1 MEHIGIYLKDIY
13 LNHTEGQLYFQ
24 QANTRK
30 HLYFRNGKLIYARTN
45 LPQELIG
52 EVLFKLGKVSKEVY
66 SKIDEY
72 IVPKRTIGEV
82 LVEHEV
88 LSQADLIEGLKYQL
102 REITLNLFSIFNGN
116 FKIKEGLQSSEES
129 FDATIDIPELIED
142 GLRRMKYDENLKSFL
157 ENRIPVLKDKTY
169 FFHLTEDEKEI
180 YAAIDGQLS
189 SDAILSDSDF
199 SSEMFWKSVYLFY
212 CLNLIDLSGEGKPA
226 KKTEKKD
233 TPEPPIT
240 DDRVKEVLY
249 MSDRLSN
256 LDYYQILEV
265 TGSATPAEIKKA
277 YFQLARKYHPDLFDR
292 GLPDEIKRK
301 IDGVFDYITKAYH
314 VLSDED
320 QKKKYDARKDVPK
333 SDDKKDADKRAE
345 IKFRQGK
352 TLYDQTRFEEA
363 MIFLQ
368 EAVRLDP
375 FKSKYFLLL
384 AMTQSKIKVHQKK
397 AVDNF
402 RKAIHLEPWNPDGY
416 LGLGLM
422 YKKENMRVMA
432 IKQFKQ
438 ALQVDPDHPA
448 ALKELEEL
456 EGAGKKKGLKDLLSF
471 DSKDIKEF
479 LKKDP
484 FKKKP

>member
-13 LNHTEGQLYFQ
+13 LNHKEGQLYFQ
-24 QANTRK
+24 HGSTRK
-30 HLYFRNGKLIYARTN
+30 HLYFRDGKLIYARTN

-72 IVPKRTIGEV
+72 IIPKKTIGEV
-82 LVEHEV
+82 LVENDV
-88 LSQADLIEGLKYQL
+88 LSQSDLIEGLRYQL
-102 REITLNLFSIFNGN
+102 REITLNLFSTFDGN
-116 FKIKEGLQSSEES
+116 FKIKEGLQSSEDS
-129 FDATIDIPELIED
+129 FDATIDIPDLIED
-142 GLRRMKYDENLKSFL
+142 GLRRMKYDENLKSFM
-157 ENRIPVLKDKTY
+157 ETRIPTLKDKTY
-169 FFHLTEDEKEI
+169 YFHLTEEEKEI
-180 YAAIDGQLS
+180 YAAIDGQLAS
-189 SDAILSDSDF
+189 EAILTDSDF
-199 SSEMFWKSVYLFY
+199 NPPSFWKSMYLFF
-212 CLNLIDLSGEGKPA
+212 CLNLVDFSGEVKPVA
-226 KKTEKKD
+226 KKEKKEA
-233 TPEPPIT
+233 PEPPVT
-240 DDRVKEVLY
+240 DERVKEVLY
-249 MSDRLSN
+249 MSDRLSH

-265 TGSATPAEIKKA
+265 TSQATPAEVKKA

-292 GLPDEIKRK
+292 NLPDEIKRK

-314 VLSDED
+314 VLSDEE
-320 QKKKYDARKDVPK
+320 QREKYEKEAEAPRT
-333 SDDKKDADKRAE
+333 DDKKDADKRAE
-345 IKFRQGK
+345 VKFRQGK

-363 MIFLQ
+363 MVLLH

-384 AMTQSKIKVHQKK
+384 AMTQSKIRAHQKK

-422 YKKENMRVMA
+422 YKKENMRIMA

-448 ALKELEEL
+448 ALKELQEL
-456 EGAGKKKGLKDLLSF
+456 EAGGKKKGLKDLLSM
-471 DSKDIKEF
+471 DSKDIKDIF
-479 LKKDP
+479 KKDL
-484 FKKKP
+484 FKKK